1 MESIR
6 AIMPFRKHKS
16 NFETNVKRDSVGNS
30 NMDTRKKQANIS
42 SDYCAG

>member
-6 AIMPFRKHKS
+6 AIMLFKKHKS
-16 NFETNVKRDSVGNS
+16 NFKANVKRDSVGNR
-30 NMDTRKKQANIS
+30 NMDTGIKTANIS